1 MDLIKEQLSFY
12 FSFSNLANDKV
23 LLMKLLFEKGVSAE
37 FLLKFNK
44 LNKLLEGFE
53 EPLGALLDAC
63 REVPELKVEENRVT
77 VKAEISQDIIEE
89 YRENAVGRSLY
100 FENVPDW
107 TDISLLKLVFEK
119 YGKVLYVS
127 LPKWSETGLLKGFGF
142 VEFDQRLA
150 CEAAID
156 ELNEKVLNEFR
167 PYAVPFKLM
176 GKQSWLQ
183 FKDRLQVLKTRLR
196 SDSPDR
202 EYFVLVTGLPEQ
214 ITKTQIN
221 DMLEIKPWK
230 IEYKQSSQKAKLIYT
245 NLIDTSAIIR
255 CQPSLLGRQV
265 NYSLINNKKN

>member
-12 FSFSNLANDKV
+12 FSFANLANDKV
-23 LLMKLLFEKGVSAE
+23 LLMKLLYEKGVSPE

-44 LNKLLEGFE
+44 LNELLKEFE
-53 EPLGALLDAC
+53 DPLRILLDAC
-63 REVPELKVEENRVT
+63 MEIPELEVKENKIT

-100 FENVPDW
+100 FENIPDW
-107 TDISLLKLVFEK
+107 TDISLLKVVFEK

-142 VEFDQRLA
+142 VEFNQRLA
-150 CEAAID
+150 CEAAI
-156 ELNEKVLNEFR
+156 ENLNEKVLNEFR
-167 PYAVPFKLM
+167 PYSIPFKIM

-183 FKDRLQVLKTRLR
+183 FKDRLQVLKTKLR

-202 EYFVLVTGLPEQ
+202 EYFVLVTDLPEQ

-230 IEYKQSSQKAKLIYT
+230 IEYKQASQKAKLIYT
-245 NLIDTSAIIR
+245 NSLDTSAIIR

-265 NYSLINNKKN
+265 YYSLINSKKN